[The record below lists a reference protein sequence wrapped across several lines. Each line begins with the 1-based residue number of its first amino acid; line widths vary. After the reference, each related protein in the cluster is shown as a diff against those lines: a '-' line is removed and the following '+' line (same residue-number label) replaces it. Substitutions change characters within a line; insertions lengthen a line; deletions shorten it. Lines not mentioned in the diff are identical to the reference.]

1 MAISKLDDARGSD
14 FDTWH
19 PKSKYITPEH
29 ADVLENGR

>member
-19 PKSKYITPEH
+19 PKSKWVTPEH
-29 ADVLENGR
+29 ADILENGR